1 MSRLVGERQLPAEE
15 FGDPPAVQYT
25 RCSDLQDL
33 NAQIVSALQEP
44 GDPKSILQ
52 EVLGTIS
59 TDADVT
65 SITERTCTHML
76 PVVGPP
82 HRLPRPSRPR
92 ATQRRLAWTV
102 FKGTRCIPC
111 RAGHFPR
118 RRGGVGGGGCSL
130 SAAFR
135 APSLAA
141 RRHNLRIP
149 RNARPLP
156 SSHSSRAHRALIS
169 KACPSSV
176 QSSGRLMSTPHAPPA

>member
-76 PVVGPP
+76 PVVR
-82 HRLPRPSRPR
+82 H
-92 ATQRRLAWTV
+92 T
-102 FKGTRCIPC
+102 
-111 RAGHFPR
+111 
-118 RRGGVGGGGCSL
+118 
-130 SAAFR
+130 AFR
-135 APSLAA
+135 ALPAPE
-141 RRHNLRIP
+141 RHNVNSCCQCR
-149 RNARPLP
+149 REFTAT
-156 SSHSSRAHRALIS
+156 
-169 KACPSSV
+169 
-176 QSSGRLMSTPHAPPA
+176 G